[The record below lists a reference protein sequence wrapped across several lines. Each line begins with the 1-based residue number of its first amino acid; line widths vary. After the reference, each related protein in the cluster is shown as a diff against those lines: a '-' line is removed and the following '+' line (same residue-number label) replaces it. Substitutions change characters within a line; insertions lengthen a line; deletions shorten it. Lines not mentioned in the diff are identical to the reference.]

1 MLSFA
6 NVSEAKKHISDRKVE
21 FVSFFLADIDG
32 RLRGVTLPAEGFSER
47 TLSQGIGFDAS
58 NFGFAQVERS
68 DMILRPD
75 LTAAFEDPLDDEH
88 RVLCFLC
95 HMLEVDGRG
104 GFNQDPRLLVP
115 KVLEILRAE
124 GIADGAKVGVE
135 LEFHVLDQLFSTRTP
150 WEQSFRVET
159 QEMVSPPG
167 GEEIYRIAPKR
178 GYFRAEPNDH
188 LFSIRS
194 EMAAVYR
201 GLGLDV
207 KYHHHEV
214 GSSQGEIEFNL
225 APVELMADGTVLAK
239 MMAHRIA
246 KKRGK
251 IITFLPKLFPDEPG
265 NGMHVHHLLT
275 KDGKNV
281 FHDDGGLYQLSPTAL
296 SYIGGI
302 LQHADSLLAFTN
314 PTTNSYRRLVP
325 GFEAPVKAV
334 FAEGNRS
341 AAIRIPGYLKD
352 PEERR
357 FEFRTIDATC
367 NPYMAFAALMLAG
380 LDGVR
385 QKIDPTLEGFG
396 PFEANLYDLP
406 QAELARIRSFP
417 ASLEESL
424 DALEADRTYLTR
436 DGVFPDHLIDE
447 WIAAKRKDI
456 AEMRVVPHPWE
467 VARYY
472 DI

>member
-6 NVSEAKKHISDRKVE
+6 NVSEAKKYISDRKME

-32 RLRGVTLPAEGFSER
+32 RLRGVTIPAETFSEK
-47 TLSQGIGFDAS
+47 TVSLGVGFDAS

-75 LTAAFEDPLDDEH
+75 LAAAFEDPLDDEH

-95 HMLEVDGRG
+95 HMLEVDGRA

-167 GEEIYRIAPKR
+167 GVEVYRIAPKR

-194 EMAAVYR
+194 EMTSVYR
-201 GLGLDV
+201 SLGLDV

-246 KKRGK
+246 RKRGK

-281 FHDDGGLYQLSPTAL
+281 FHDGGGLYQLSRTAL
-296 SYIGGI
+296 FYIGGI
-302 LQHADSLLAFTN
+302 LKHADSLLAFTN

-341 AAIRIPGYLKD
+341 AAIRIPGYLND

-385 QKIDPTLEGFG
+385 QKIDPSVEGFG

-424 DALEADRTYLTR
+424 DALETDRAYLTR